1 MNERVQEIISIHIY
15 KPVWKAAV
23 DSFTAGKFSL
33 HEKDN
38 IQLVSTGTHLGLYK
52 PVHLSSVL
60 DNRTVHLTT
69 GGGKQ

>member
-1 MNERVQEIISIHIY
+1 MCIFFGNQH
-15 KPVWKAAV
+15 
-23 DSFTAGKFSL
+23 GGQL
-33 HEKDN
+33 HCWQVLGYFVFAWKDN
-38 IQLVSTGTHLGLYK
+38 IQLASTGTHLGLYK

>member
-1 MNERVQEIISIHIY
+1 MNQYGRQLWI
-15 KPVWKAAV
+15 ALLLA
-23 DSFTAGKFSL
+23 SFLL

-60 DNRTVHLTT
+60 DNRTVRLTT
-69 GGGKQ
+69 EGGKQ